1 MLNNGWNNMFNSPVT
16 ISQIMWPIFAMNAE
30 RNWPSDVS
38 GLKCSDYKAI
48 ILLWPGLSQI
58 MVW

>member
-16 ISQIMWPIFAMNAE
+16 ISQIMWPIFAMNSE
-30 RNWPSDVS
+30 RNWPSDVF

-48 ILLWPGLSQI
+48 ILL
-58 MVW
+58 